1 MKSFIGLIVTL
12 ILWVTAVATDGNAG
26 DFGWLAADILLWPV
40 AVVRG
45 LLMVFGI
52 L

>member
-1 MKSFIGLIVTL
+1 MKSIIGLIITL
-12 ILWVTAVATDGNAG
+12 ILWVTAVAADGNAG

-45 LLMVFGI
+45 LLMVFGLI
-52 L
+52 